1 MKKTTLL
8 LSILAIL
15 ALGACK
21 NMGFEKTKS
30 GLEYKIIKGSGDGA
44 KLEQGDIVK
53 FQYTITYKD
62 SLIVKSYN
70 FLPGYDQVDSVG
82 RYHDFSEFLT
92 KMNVGDSAVSF
103 QLYDTLQKNAP
114 YGVPPY
120 MKKGDKQQMTIRIL
134 AVFKNE
140 GAKNSRDLAI
150 EDYQKEMENFKGKE
164 IANIE
169 KYLVQKNI
177 KAEKVGSGVFV
188 EMQQQGTG
196 MQADSGKTVGI
207 KYTGS
212 NFEGK
217 FFDSNVDSSKQ
228 FQKHALETFYF
239 VAKQQGA
246 IQGMLEGIT
255 AFKQGGKGKL
265 YIPSI
270 LGYGPQGSPPA
281 IQPNEN
287 LIFDIEVVEVKDTP
301 AGQ

>member
-15 ALGACK
+15 AMGACK

-53 FQYTITYKD
+53 FQFPITYKD
-62 SLIVKSYN
+62 SLILKSYN

-92 KMNVGDSAVSF
+92 KMKVGDSAVSF

-134 AVFKNE
+134 AVFKND
-140 GAKNSRDLAI
+140 GTKTSRDLAI

-169 KYLVQKNI
+169 KYLAQKNI

-188 EMQQQGTG
+188 EMQQEGTG
-196 MQADSGKTVGI
+196 LQADSGKTVGI

-217 FFDSNVDSSKQ
+217 FFDSNVDSTKQ
-228 FQKHALETFYF
+228 FQKHDLETFYF

-265 YIPSI
+265 YIPSV